1 MADNAGAGSSQQQGS
16 MPPGFAAHGAEAQ
29 KFNSWVIGGGYSKAQ
44 MKRNQIRTD
53 LAVQKRHASAPS
65 AAGGAE
71 TPTSKAAERRSALKE
86 AAKPI
91 QPYKPKFAEAMRDE
105 RRRQAEEAFAN
116 RRAGSPHKPTSEQER
131 LHHAIEVYRSEH
143 PEDPHDGPAELRDR
157 LKQSFEGT
165 VRAQPTAT
173 LFPPLLQP
181 YSRPMTFLRGRE
193 RSKPREA
200 PQLTFPSPPG
210 TASPPSPSNQE
221 PFGLP
226 GPERRRAHP
235 SSGPQAFLP
244 TGSSTTAYRHFTN
257 YGLLAR
263 TSAANVD
270 GFALSGSAPGM

>member
-1 MADNAGAGSSQQQGS
+1 
-16 MPPGFAAHGAEAQ
+16 MPPGFAAHGPEAQ

-53 LAVQKRHASAPS
+53 LTVQKRNASA
-65 AAGGAE
+65 ANGGAE
-71 TPTSKAAERRSALKE
+71 SPTKAGERRALLKD
-86 AAKPI
+86 ANKPI
-91 QPYKPKFAEAMRDE
+91 QPYKPKFAEAMREE
-105 RRRQAEEAFAN
+105 RRRQAEEAFAT
-116 RRAGSPHKPTSEQER
+116 RRAGSPHQPTSEQER
-131 LHHAIEVYRSEH
+131 VSHAIEVYRNEH
-143 PEDPHDGPAELRDR
+143 PHPPQDGPADLRDR

-193 RSKPREA
+193 RQKPRE
-200 PQLTFPSPPG
+200 PGQLTFPSPPG
-210 TASPPSPSNQE
+210 TAGSHSPTQHE
-221 PFGLP
+221 TFGLP
-226 GPERRRAHP
+226 GAERKRAHP
-235 SSGPQAFLP
+235 NSGPQAFLP

-270 GFALSGSAPGM
+270 NFGLSGTVPGGMQQQ